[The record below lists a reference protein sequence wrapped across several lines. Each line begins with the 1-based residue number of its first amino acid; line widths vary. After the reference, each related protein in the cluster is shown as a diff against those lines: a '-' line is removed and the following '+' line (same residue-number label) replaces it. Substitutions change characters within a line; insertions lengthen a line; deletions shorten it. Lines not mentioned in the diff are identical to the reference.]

1 MESEPSLPVPAKVLE
16 VGLRQLI
23 TQFIKGAQKALR

>member
-16 VGLRQLI
+16 IGLRGLI
-23 TQFIKGAQKALR
+23 NQMIGGVKKAVR